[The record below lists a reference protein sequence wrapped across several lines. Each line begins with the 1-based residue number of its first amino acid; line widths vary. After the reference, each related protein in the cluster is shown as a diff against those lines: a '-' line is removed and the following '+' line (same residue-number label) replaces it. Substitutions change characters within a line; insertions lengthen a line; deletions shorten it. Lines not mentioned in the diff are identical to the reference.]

1 MDEAKLSAT
10 VKVMNVSTTGDARV
24 ASTFSVVIGQI
35 HSADGHENEPFKLFY
50 KKFGKRIANTVAESK
65 WIADKIKE
73 LSKITQKVAT
83 KVRKDLKNLGVGTKD
98 RPYPGF
104 IPKIVK
110 PIKVPE
116 QTKNLLN
123 IKSTL
128 KGRPV
133 KVVPEPKVGDAMK
146 VLEEV
151 VVGPDKHILRP
162 KIIKFPIE
170 IKVFGKAKDYP
181 GAKEIIEKTFD
192 KTEWKK
198 PFALPGKRYVNQPMH
213 LGF

>member
-1 MDEAKLSAT
+1 MGPLAKEAL
-10 VKVMNVSTTGDARV
+10 
-24 ASTFSVVIGQI
+24 
-35 HSADGHENEPFKLFY
+35 KLFY

-116 QTKNLLN
+116 QTKNILN

-146 VLEEV
+146 VFEEKV
-151 VVGPDKHILRP
+151 IGPAKVIYGRFP
-162 KIIKFPIE
+162 KKPPR
-170 IKVFGKAKDYP
+170 KPKAD
-181 GAKEIIEKTFD
+181 GGSID
-192 KTEWKK
+192 KT
-198 PFALPGKRYVNQPMH
+198 LPGRSRDI
-213 LGF
+213 